1 QRLGRKRCRRG
12 CFANERH
19 PLTEVPTSKRRITME
34 ELHTTSRVGRSK
46 ATQLA
51 KAETQGHIGLVVLAS
66 IVTGLAIG
74 LLLVLGAF
82 AGADEPRIIG
92 GALLALGAGFALL
105 AIASSRVTSQP
116 QTWALKPGI
125 ATAVVGIGI
134 AVFADERRLDLAGW
148 VWPVFLTVVVVAS
161 FRGARRSLDNWSRR
175 ALLYPALGVLSLIAV
190 GGAVGTVMAATSSN
204 PTPASGR
211 TYLANGHR
219 LYLNCVGSG
228 SPTVVLFSGLGE
240 WTPNWAWVQ
249 ANVSATTRVC
259 AFDRAGEG
267 WSGGDA
273 VREDGHQLAADLH
286 ALLRVAHVPGPYVL
300 AGHSVGGT
308 YALVYAA
315 QYPSQVAGVAL
326 IDSATPYQF
335 DLPDYPSFYSMFKRA
350 SALLPVV
357 ARTAMGKMELRSGFV
372 SLPPRARDAARA
384 FNSSP
389 IQLTASRIEF
399 LQLPTVFNQAKGR
412 LSLHGKPLAVVSASV
427 GEMRG
432 WAAAQRELARLST
445 NSTHRT
451 VVGASHAARLEDRG
465 FATITSKAITQVVR
479 RVRSSHR

>member
-1 QRLGRKRCRRG
+1 
-12 CFANERH
+12 
-19 PLTEVPTSKRRITME
+19 ME
-34 ELHTTSRVGRSK
+34 QLHTTRQVGRSK
-46 ATQLA
+46 ETQQA

-82 AGADEPRIIG
+82 AGGDEPRIIG
-92 GALLALGAGFALL
+92 GALLALGAGFSLL
-105 AIASSRVTSQP
+105 AIASSRFTSQP
-116 QTWALKPGI
+116 QTWALKPGL
-125 ATAVVGIGI
+125 ATMIFGLSI
-134 AVFADERRLDLAGW
+134 AVLADERRLDLAGW
-148 VWPVFLTVVVVAS
+148 VWPVFLTIVVVAS
-161 FRGARRSLDNWSRR
+161 VRGARRSLHSWSRR
-175 ALLYPALGVLSLIAV
+175 ALLYPALVVLSLIAI
-190 GGAVGTVMAATSSN
+190 GGAAGAVIAATSSN
-204 PTPASGR
+204 PAPASGR
-211 TYLANGHR
+211 TYIANGHR

-267 WSGGDA
+267 WSGGNA

-286 ALLRVAHVPGPYVL
+286 ALLHVAHVPGPYVL

-350 SALLPVV
+350 SALLPVA
-357 ARTAMGKMELRSGFV
+357 ARTAMGKMELRSGFG
-372 SLPPRARDAARA
+372 SLPPHARDAARA

-389 IQLTASRIEF
+389 RQLTASRVEF
-399 LQLPTVFNQAKGR
+399 LQLPRVFNEAKAVR
-412 LSLHGKPLAVVSASV
+412 SLQSKPLAVLTASV

-432 WAAAQRELARLST
+432 WSAAQSKLAQLST

-451 VVGASHAARLEDRG
+451 VVGASHAALLEDNG
-465 FATITSKAITQVVR
+465 FATITSKTITQVVQ

>member
-1 QRLGRKRCRRG
+1 
-12 CFANERH
+12 
-19 PLTEVPTSKRRITME
+19 ME
-34 ELHTTSRVGRSK
+34 ELQTTSRAGRSK

-82 AGADEPRIIG
+82 AGGDEPRIIG

-105 AIASSRVTSQP
+105 AIASSRFTSQP

-148 VWPVFLTVVVVAS
+148 VWPVFLTIVVVAS

-190 GGAVGTVMAATSSN
+190 GGAVGTVMAATSAN
-204 PTPASGR
+204 PAPPSGR

-240 WTPNWAWVQ
+240 WTPNWTWVQ
-249 ANVSATTRVC
+249 ADVSATTYVC

-267 WSGGDA
+267 WSGGNA

-286 ALLRVAHVPGPYVL
+286 ALLHVAHVPGPYVL

-315 QYPSQVAGVAL
+315 QYPRQVAGVAL

-389 IQLTASRIEF
+389 RQLTASRVEF
-399 LQLPTVFNQAKGR
+399 LQLPTVFNEAKAVR
-412 LSLHGKPLAVVSASV
+412 SLHGKPLAVVSASV

-432 WAAAQRELARLST
+432 WSAAQNKLAQLST

-451 VVGASHAARLEDRG
+451 VAGATHAALLEDKTVAR
-465 FATITSKAITQVVR
+465 TTSRAIAQVVH
-479 RVRSSHR
+479 RVRSTHVR

>member
-1 QRLGRKRCRRG
+1 
-12 CFANERH
+12 
-19 PLTEVPTSKRRITME
+19 ME
-34 ELHTTSRVGRSK
+34 ELHTTRRVG
-46 ATQLA
+46 QLNANRWA
-51 KAETQGHIGLVVLAS
+51 KTETQGHIGLVVLAS

-74 LLLVLGAF
+74 LLLVLGVF
-82 AGADEPRIIG
+82 AGGDEPRITG

-105 AIASSRVTSQP
+105 AGASSRCTSQP
-116 QTWALKPGI
+116 QRWALKPGL
-125 ATAVVGIGI
+125 ATMVVGLAI

-148 VWPVFLTVVVVAS
+148 VWPVFITVVVVAS
-161 FRGARRSLDNWSRR
+161 FRGARGSLDNWSRR
-175 ALLYPALGVLSLIAV
+175 ALLYPALVVLSVIAV

-204 PTPASGR
+204 PAPASGR
-211 TYLANGHR
+211 TYFANGHR

-267 WSGGDA
+267 WSGGNA

-308 YALVYAA
+308 YALVYAS

-350 SALLPVV
+350 SALLPVA
-357 ARTAMGKMELRSGFV
+357 ARTAMGKMELRSGFG

-389 IQLTASRIEF
+389 RQLTASQVEF
-399 LQLPTVFNQAKGR
+399 LQLPTVFNEAKAVR
-412 LSLHGKPLAVVSASV
+412 SLHGKPLAVLTATV

-432 WAAAQRELARLST
+432 WSAAQNKLAQLST
-445 NSTHRT
+445 NSTHRA
-451 VVGASHAARLEDRG
+451 VAGATHEALLEDAT
-465 FATITSKAITQVVR
+465 FARTTSRAIVEVVHHAR
-479 RVRSSHR
+479 TVRASK

>member
-1 QRLGRKRCRRG
+1 MSTTASSSAAGSRPQTRRS
-12 CFANERH
+12 AR
-19 PLTEVPTSKRRITME
+19 
-34 ELHTTSRVGRSK
+34 
-46 ATQLA
+46 
-51 KAETQGHIGLVVLAS
+51 GHIGLVVLAS
-66 IVTGLAIG
+66 IAAGLALG

-82 AGADEPRIIG
+82 AGGDEPHIVG
-92 GALLALGAGFALL
+92 SGLVALGAGFTLL
-105 AIASSRVTSQP
+105 AAASFRLTSAP
-116 QTWALKPGI
+116 QAWALVPGVSSI
-125 ATAVVGIGI
+125 VAGL
-134 AVFADERRLDLAGW
+134 AVFALAPSQRLLDLAGCA
-148 VWPVFLTVVVVAS
+148 WPVLLAMLVVSS
-161 FRGARRSLDNWSRR
+161 FRGSRRSLHHWSRR
-175 ALLYPALGVLSLIAV
+175 AVLYPALLVLLLVAL
-190 GGAVGTVMAATSSN
+190 GGAVGTVAAATSSN
-204 PTPASGR
+204 PAPASGH
-211 TYLANGHR
+211 THLANGHR

-249 ANVSATTRVC
+249 GSVSRTTHVC

-267 WSGGDA
+267 WSGGNP
-273 VREDGHQLAADLH
+273 VREDGHELATDLH
-286 ALLRVAHVPGPYVL
+286 ALLQVAHVPGPYVL

-308 YALVYAA
+308 YALVFAA

-335 DLPDYPSFYSMFKRA
+335 DLPDYPGFYSMWKRA
-350 SALLPVV
+350 SALLPSA
-357 ARTAMGKMELRSGFV
+357 ARTVMGRIALRSGFA

-451 VVGASHAARLEDRG
+451 VVGASHAALLEDRG